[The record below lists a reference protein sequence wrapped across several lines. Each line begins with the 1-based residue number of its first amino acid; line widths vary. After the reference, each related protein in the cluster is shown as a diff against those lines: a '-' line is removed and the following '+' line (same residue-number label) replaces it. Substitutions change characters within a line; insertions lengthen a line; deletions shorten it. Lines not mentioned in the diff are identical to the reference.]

1 MKDNNN
7 KKTTRTALREIA
19 FKLLFGYTFNSECT
33 GDDLREYYENALQSC
48 GYEDD
53 PYLCAV
59 FYGVVNDS
67 QSLDGLISEYAVG
80 WKIER
85 ISRTSLTIMR
95 ICLYEAKH
103 FDDVPAPV
111 AINEAVELAK
121 KYDTDAAPAFINGIL
136 NAALKGE
143 TEEK

>member
-1 MKDNNN
+1 M
-7 KKTTRTALREIA
+7 REIA

-53 PYLCAV
+53 PYLRAV

-103 FDDVPAPV
+103 FDDVPVPV

>member
-1 MKDNNN
+1 M
-7 KKTTRTALREIA
+7 REIA

-103 FDDVPAPV
+103 FDDVPVPV